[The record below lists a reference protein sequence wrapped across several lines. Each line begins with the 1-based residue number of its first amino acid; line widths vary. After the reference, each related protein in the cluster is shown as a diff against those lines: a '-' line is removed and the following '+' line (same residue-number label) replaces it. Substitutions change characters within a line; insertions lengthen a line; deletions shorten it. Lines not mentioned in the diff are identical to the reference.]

1 MTFNDN
7 AFENQIVSQNNLN
20 SAANAV
26 QQAVKR
32 LLACGLVLAAWLWVL
47 PAAAG
52 GLDAGEDALASSG
65 ALSASGAWADG
76 VDIDLGSNN
85 ADVII
90 NAAGVDNDVATGS
103 ASGSI
108 GGGNS
113 DIGQAVS
120 GVWLGQVVVNAVNA
134 K

>member
-7 AFENQIVSQNNLN
+7 AFENRILSQNNLN

-47 PAAAG
+47 QAAAG
-52 GLDAGEDALASSG
+52 GLDAEKDALASLG

-76 VDIDLGSNN
+76 AQLGSRVRDS
-85 ADVII
+85 AIV
-90 NAAGVDNDVATGS
+90 NAAGVNGDVATGNAKIDI
-103 ASGSI
+103 ASGNTDIGAAI
-108 GGGNS
+108 GG
-113 DIGQAVS
+113 
-120 GVWLGQVVVNAVNA
+120 VWVGQVVVNALNA

>member
-7 AFENQIVSQNNLN
+7 AFENRIVSQNNLN

-26 QQAVKR
+26 QQAEKR

-52 GLDAGEDALASSG
+52 GLDAVGDAPVSLG
-65 ALSASGAWADG
+65 ALSASGAWEDG
-76 VDIDLGSNN
+76 VNIDLSSNN
-85 ADVII
+85 DDVIV
-90 NAAGVDNDVATGS
+90 NATGVDGDVATGN

-108 GGGNS
+108 GGGNGN
-113 DIGQAVS
+113 IGQAVS
-120 GVWLGQVVVNAVNA
+120 GVWLGQVVVNALNA